1 MIQMTSLLIENG
13 TIVTMGADDRIIENG
28 YVTVKE
34 GRITGVGSMTEAVDL
49 SGFDTVVDAKGKAV
63 LPGFINAHTHLATE
77 CFRGVTDV
85 YPYMHFTFVVK
96 NFFTEKHLYD
106 LSLLGCTEL
115 LRFGTTCTGDNYQNS
130 TIIAKTLSDSGMR
143 GVVSEQISQ
152 TDLLGGIYPAIYKW
166 QPEEAEKR
174 IRANDELI
182 KEWHGADNGRIT
194 CTYGPHAPDTLTQ
207 EILTRV
213 KDKADKAD
221 VGIMVHIAQSIREG
235 EMMRSRHGMTSVEY
249 LDKAG
254 ILGPR
259 TVAAHCVY
267 LTPSDI
273 ATLKDTETHI
283 AHCPN
288 NFIRRG
294 RPTPFMPWRIGG
306 IKNIGLASDNILHD
320 PFEIMRFTNY
330 LALQYAVQKDPNS
343 IHFVPTPYELLKMAT
358 MGSAAALGIDKE
370 VGSLEQGKKADV
382 ILVDMKAPH
391 LTPNLDTAAT
401 LVHYGNGN
409 DVDTVIVDGRFLMK
423 DKKIQS
429 VDMDEVLKN
438 GQIAGEEVWTG
449 FREEYPQFPEV
460 SARFKY
466 FR

>member
-1 MIQMTSLLIENG
+1 MLTSLLIENG

-28 YVTVKE
+28 YVAME
-34 GRITGVGSMTEAVDL
+34 DGRITAVGSRNEAVGL
-49 SGFDTVVDAKGKAV
+49 TEFDEVLDARGKAV

-115 LRFGTTCTGDNYQNS
+115 LRFGTTCTGDNYQKS
-130 TIIAKTLSDSGMR
+130 RIIAQTLSDSGIR

-152 TDLLGGIYPAIYKW
+152 ADLLGGIYSAIYRW
-166 QPEEAEKR
+166 QPEEAEKG

-182 KEWHGADNGRIT
+182 KEWHGADNNRIT
-194 CTYGPHAPDTLTQ
+194 CAYGPHAPDTLTQ
-207 EILTRV
+207 EILARI
-213 KDKADKAD
+213 KDKADQED
-221 VGIMVHIAQSIREG
+221 VGIMVHIAQSVREG

-259 TVAAHCVY
+259 TVGAHCVY
-267 LTPSDI
+267 LTRSDI
-273 ATLKDTETHI
+273 DTLRETGTHI

-294 RPTPFMPWRIGG
+294 RPTPLMPWRIGG

-343 IHFVPTPYELLKMAT
+343 IHFVPTSYELLKMAT
-358 MGSAAALGIDKE
+358 MGSAAALGLEKV
-370 VGSLEQGKKADV
+370 VGSLEAGKKADV

-391 LTPNLDTAAT
+391 LTPNLDIAAT

-409 DVDTVIVDGRFLMK
+409 DVDTAIVDGRVLMK
-423 DKKIQS
+423 DKKILS
-429 VDMDEVLKN
+429 VDMEKVLLN
-438 GQIAGEEVWTG
+438 GQVASEEVWKG
-449 FREEYPQFPEV
+449 FKEEYPQFPEV
-460 SARFKY
+460 AKRFKY
-466 FR
+466 F